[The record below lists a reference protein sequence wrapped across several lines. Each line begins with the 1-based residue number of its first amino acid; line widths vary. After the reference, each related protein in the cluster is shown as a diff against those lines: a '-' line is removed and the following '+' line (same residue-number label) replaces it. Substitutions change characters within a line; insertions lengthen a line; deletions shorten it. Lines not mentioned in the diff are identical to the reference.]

1 MKIIGNLIW
10 FIFGGLLLA
19 IEYFIA
25 ALVFCIT
32 IVGIPFGL
40 QLFKMASLA
49 LWPFGREVYNK
60 ETSSGCLNTIMNI
73 FWILTFGIVLAIEH
87 LLLGIIFC
95 VTIVGIPF
103 GMQHFKLAA
112 IALIPFG
119 REIK

>member
-49 LWPFGREVYNK
+49 LWPFGREVRQRQQA
-60 ETSSGCLNTIMNI
+60 EGCLNTIMNI

>member
-49 LWPFGREVYNK
+49 LWPFGREVRQRQQA
-60 ETSSGCLNTIMNI
+60 EGCLNTLMNI
-73 FWILTFGIVLAIEH
+73 SWILMSGIVFAIEH

-95 VTIVGIPF
+95 ITIVGIPF
-103 GMQHFKLAA
+103 GLQHMKLAS

>member
-40 QLFKMASLA
+40 QHM
-49 LWPFGREVYNK
+49 
-60 ETSSGCLNTIMNI
+60 
-73 FWILTFGIVLAIEH
+73 
-87 LLLGIIFC
+87 
-95 VTIVGIPF
+95 
-103 GMQHFKLAA
+103 KLAS

>member
-49 LWPFGREVYNK
+49 LWPFGREVRQRQQA
-60 ETSSGCLNTIMNI
+60 EGCLNTLMNI
-73 FWILTFGIVLAIEH
+73 IWILMFGIVFAIEH

-95 VTIVGIPF
+95 ITIVGIPF
-103 GMQHFKLAA
+103 GLQHMKLAS

>member
-32 IVGIPFGL
+32 IIGIPFGL